1 MGFNSPLPR
10 IASPRDILAA
20 GRLFMESRVLLTG
33 WELGVFTALGPG
45 PRTAEQ
51 VARTAKADIRAMDRL
66 LCALTALGL
75 VRKRGRFY
83 SNAPL
88 AARHLV
94 AGRPGFVGS
103 LGHMASLWQTWSTLT
118 GAVRAGRMVMRP
130 AGTCGASDTAGA
142 GSSVLKGSMPARG
155 REFFVPF
162 IAAMHERSTRQ
173 GPSLARLL
181 PLAKV
186 RRLLDVGGG
195 SGAYSIAFAR
205 ARPGL
210 RAVVFDLPQVA
221 PLTRGYIRQ
230 AGLADRIEARVGD
243 YEKGTLPRG
252 FDLVF
257 LSHILHSN
265 SPARNRRL
273 LRECARSLNP
283 EGMVAIQEFVVGEDR
298 TGPQF
303 AALFA
308 LNMLVGTPSGD
319 AYTESEIG
327 SWLKAAGLRRIR
339 RRDTAFDSSL
349 LIARR

>member
-1 MGFNSPLPR
+1 MSFNKTLPR
-10 IASPRDILAA
+10 VSSSRGLLAA

-118 GAVRAGRMVMRP
+118 GAVRAGR
-130 AGTCGASDTAGA
+130 
-142 GSSVLKGSMPARG
+142 SVLKDAMPARG
-155 REFFVPF
+155 KEFFVPF

-230 AGLADRIEARVGD
+230 AGLADRIEARTGD
-243 YEKGTLPRG
+243 YEMGTLPRG